1 MTKQSFLRGTLILVL
16 AGLLTRVLGFVN
28 RIVMARILGEEGVGL
43 YMMAVPTFILAITI
57 TQMGLPVAIAKLVA
71 EAEAV
76 GAKQKVKKVLTVSL
90 AVTLTL
96 SVVLTAALIFIA
108 PILSRTLLTDPRTY
122 YPLIAILPVVPII
135 AISSVLRGYFQGIQN
150 MKPNAFAQVL
160 EQVVRI
166 TLIAVCIRAFLPF
179 GVEYAAA
186 GSMLSAVA
194 GELASLLYMF
204 LMFKKEKKTGLRFGF
219 GDILKGGKDTFN
231 SLMRIGLPTTGS
243 RFIGSISYFLEPIVV
258 AQSLAIAGV
267 ASTMATK
274 QYGELTGY
282 ALPLLFLPS
291 FITYALSTSLVPAI
305 SEAMARKQYRLV
317 EYRMQ
322 QALRLSL
329 VSGGWAAVV
338 LYVFAAPI
346 LTLMY
351 GTDHAAIFI
360 KVLAPLSILY
370 YFQGPLTSALQALD
384 LAKAAMINSLIGSV
398 AKILV
403 IFALASRAEFQIMG
417 VAIAIAVGFITVT
430 LLHFATVL
438 KRVQFTVYVREYI
451 YGLICIFISGY
462 IGWYLHTKVLFSSS
476 LGVQTLYS
484 ILITTLVYFLLLIV
498 FRLIRK
504 EELQRFPVIRKLSFL
519 GVFK

>member
-1 MTKQSFLRGTLILVL
+1 MTKQSFLRGTFILIL

-57 TQMGLPVAIAKLVA
+57 TQLGLPVAIAKLIA

-76 GAKQKVKKVLTVSL
+76 GNKQKVQKVLTVSL
-90 AVTLTL
+90 TVTLTL
-96 SVVLTAALIFIA
+96 SVILTAALIVAA
-108 PILSRTLLTDPRTY
+108 PILSRTMLTDQRTY

-135 AISSVLRGYFQGIQN
+135 AVSSVLRGYFQGKQN
-150 MKPNAFAQVL
+150 MKPSSFAQVL

-166 TLIAVCIRAFLPF
+166 TLIAVCIRTFLPF

-186 GSMLSAVA
+186 GAMLSAVA

-204 LMFKKEKKTGLRFGF
+204 IMFKKEKQTHLSFGF
-219 GDILKGGKDTFN
+219 ARIIREGQDTFY

-243 RFIGSISYFLEPIVV
+243 RFIGSISYFMEPIVV
-258 AQSLAIAGV
+258 AQSLAAAGIT
-267 ASTMATK
+267 AAIATK

-305 SEAMARKQYRLV
+305 SEAMAKKQYRLV

-322 QALRLSL
+322 QSMRLSM
-329 VSGGWAAVV
+329 VSGGWATVI
-338 LYVFAAPI
+338 LYVFASP
-346 LTLMY
+346 LLMLMY
-351 GTDHAAIFI
+351 GTDHAVMFI
-360 KVLAPLSILY
+360 KILAPLSILY
-370 YFQGPLTSALQALD
+370 YFQGPLTAALQALD
-384 LAKAAMINSLIGSV
+384 LAKAAMFNSLIGSIV
-398 AKILV
+398 KIIV
-403 IFALASRAEFQIMG
+403 IVALASRPEFQIMG

-438 KRVQFTVYVREYI
+438 KRVQFTIYLREYL
-451 YGLICIFISGY
+451 YELICIALSGY
-462 IGWYLHTKVLFSSS
+462 TGWYLYNEVVFSAS
-476 LGVQTLYS
+476 LSIQTLCS
-484 ILITTLVYFLLLIV
+484 ILITSLVYFLLLIT
-498 FRLIRK
+498 FSLIKK
-504 EELQRFPVIRKLSFL
+504 EELQRLPLIRKLSSL
-519 GVFK
+519 SILK